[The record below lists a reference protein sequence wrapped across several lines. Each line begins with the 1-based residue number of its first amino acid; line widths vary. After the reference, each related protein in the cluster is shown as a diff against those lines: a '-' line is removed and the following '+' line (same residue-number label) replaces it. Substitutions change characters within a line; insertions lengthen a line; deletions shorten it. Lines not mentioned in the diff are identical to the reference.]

1 MKTTAKQT
9 VTICTDGDSCQE
21 CCPPAEDTRAA
32 IESLPV
38 DEAARGQELSRLAR
52 ALGHPARVAI
62 VRLLQQRGS
71 CIAGDISAALPLA
84 QSTVSE
90 HLRLLKEAGF
100 IRGQIAGPR
109 TCYCVDEVTVAR
121 FKLLVEA
128 LGDSSDGQRDAASA
142 VADGAEIQVV

>member
-1 MKTTAKQT
+1 MIKAANQT
-9 VTICTDGDSCQE
+9 VTICTNGDSCNE
-21 CCPPAEDTRAA
+21 CCPPAEDTRSA
-32 IESLPV
+32 IESLPL
-38 DEAARGQELSRLAR
+38 DEAARDQELSRLAR

-109 TCYCVDEVTVAR
+109 TCYCVDAVTVAR
-121 FKLLVEA
+121 FKLLVEV
-128 LGDSSDGQRDAASA
+128 LGDGNDEQCDAGSA
-142 VADGAEIQVV
+142 PVDGAEIQVV